1 MLGNVHLYEV
11 LILERHLDTFGHVN
25 NAVYLDLFEAA
36 RWDLIDR
43 NGYGLSEIQRR
54 AQGPTILEINIRF
67 QREIKNR
74 QRITIKTWI
83 EAYPGKV
90 GKLKQQMVNEAGEVC
105 CDATFSMGLFDLT
118 ARKLLK
124 PTPEWLRAVG
134 LSEADLAGG

>member
-74 QRITIKTWI
+74 QRITIKTWM
-83 EAYPGKV
+83 EAYAGKV

>member
-90 GKLKQQMVNEAGEVC
+90 GKLKQQMVNVAGDVC
-105 CDATFSMGLFDLT
+105 CDATFAMGLFDLA

>member
-74 QRITIKTWI
+74 QRITIKTWM